1 MFGKY
6 RLRSCLAILCLV
18 SGGSAFAGQDAP
30 ERVMSSDVV
39 VIGAGGA
46 GLNAAV
52 TAAMAKAKVIV
63 LEKQPTVGGAT
74 IISGGSMNFPD
85 PQRQEKMGIKDSPDL
100 MYQQVMAAG
109 DYRNDPA
116 LVRTMVDN
124 APDLLGW
131 YESLGIKWAD
141 RVFEPFGGLFPR
153 GHNSGAASAGRDYV
167 RVLYNAAKANNVDIR
182 VNTRAV
188 ELIRD
193 GASGAVSGV
202 KAVDEDGPITFNAKA
217 VVIASGGFAGNV
229 KMRMKYDPRLNES
242 FRTTANPSG
251 TGPAF
256 NTGDGIMMAQ
266 KIGADVVAMDYIQLI
281 PFTGG
286 RVTDYV
292 GADIWLNSDGK
303 RFVNEG
309 GRRDVI
315 TEAIMRQKGQMCWVI
330 TDEQSV
336 KGATTEGKIRSGVV
350 FKLNTIKEVAE
361 KIGVDP
367 KALQSTMDAY
377 NKMAAQKKDPEFGR
391 TSFTQ
396 LINKPP
402 YYVGIERESV
412 HFTQGGLHINPETQ
426 VLDLDGNAIPGLFAA
441 GETTGGIHG
450 TNRAGGNSLTAI
462 SVFGRIAGKNAAA
475 LAQAQ

>member
-1 MFGKY
+1 
-6 RLRSCLAILCLV
+6 LCA
-18 SGGSAFAGQDAP
+18 GPAFAAENAP
-30 ERVMSSDVV
+30 ERVISTDVLV
-39 VIGAGGA
+39 VGAGGA
-46 GLNAAV
+46 GLNAAI
-52 TAAMAKAKVIV
+52 TAAMAHAKVIV

-85 PQRQEKMGIKDSPDL
+85 PKRQEKQGIKDSPDL
-100 MYQQVMAAG
+100 MYEQTLAAG
-109 DYRNDPA
+109 DYRADPA
-116 LVRTMVDN
+116 LVRTLADN
-124 APDLLGW
+124 APGLMSW
-131 YESLGIKWAD
+131 YESLGVKWDD

-153 GHNSGAASAGRDYV
+153 GHNTGAASAGRDYV
-167 RVLYNAAKANNVDIR
+167 RALYEAAKANNVEIR
-182 VNTRAV
+182 VNTKAL

-193 GASGAVSGV
+193 AANGPVSGV
-202 KAVDEDGPITFNAKA
+202 RAADEDGPVTFRAKA

-229 KMRMKYDPRLNES
+229 KMRMKYDPRLNET

-256 NTGDGIMMAQ
+256 NTGDGIVMAQ
-266 KIGADVVAMDYIQLI
+266 KVGADVVGMDYIQLI

-303 RFVNEG
+303 RFVSEG

-315 TEAIMRQKGQMCWVI
+315 TEALMRQKGQMCWVI

-336 KGATTEGKIRSGVV
+336 KGATTEGKIKSGVV
-350 FKLNTIKEVAE
+350 FKLNTLKEVAA

-367 KALQSTMDAY
+367 NVLQSTLDHY
-377 NKMAAQKKDPEFGR
+377 NKFAAEKQDPDFGR
-391 TSFTQ
+391 TTFTQ

-412 HFTQGGLHINPETQ
+412 HFTQGGLRINSQTQ
-426 VLDLDGNAIPGLFAA
+426 VLDLDGNAIPALFAA

-450 TNRAGGNSLTAI
+450 SNRAGGNALTAI
-462 SVFGRIAGKNAAA
+462 SVFGRIAGKNAAS